1 MEASGAA
8 VFGLLAVLGVP
19 AIGLLA
25 LVVGV
30 VALARINRS
39 GGALRGRGLAIG
51 AIVIGGLLMLVSLLA
66 IPLLLFLSA
75 GRPAVQVE
83 SSKVWTERAKAEEA
97 ARRAEEET
105 RKREPEHRA
114 PAPPPPPPMLPEA
127 GQPAKAPDPAR

>member
-39 GGALRGRGLAIG
+39 GGALRGRGLAIS
-51 AIVIGGLLMLVSLLA
+51 AIVIGGLMMLVSLLA

-83 SSKVWTERAKAEEA
+83 SSKVWTEPPAPGPT
-97 ARRAEEET
+97 ET
-105 RKREPEHRA
+105 PFIRP
-114 PAPPPPPPMLPEA
+114 PALPSPPPPVPPEA
-127 GQPAKAPDPAR
+127 GQPAKAPDLVR